1 MKNLFLGAI
10 LFCVTQVSLAQGSP
24 DAIKFVNNLGVKTQ
38 IDAAKEQILP
48 SIEVGKEADFI
59 KEFDTAVT
67 DFTNTFTKLV
77 DENYDME
84 LVKAANKKF
93 DETKE
98 MTQVLP
104 KDAVAFQ
111 EKVNTLQNEIGMTLQ
126 GLVMKYASAEALQ
139 QGEE

>member
-48 SIEVGKEADFI
+48 SIEVGKEA
-59 KEFDTAVT
+59 E
-67 DFTNTFTKLV
+67 FTKLV